1 MKTNAFT
8 EKILNYTRN
17 KRNVFFNIKLLIF
30 FIITFDFYYFFVR
43 FCIQNTKTILS
54 LRSINI

>member
-1 MKTNAFT
+1 MKTNAST

-17 KRNVFFNIKLLIF
+17 KRNVFFNLKLLIF